1 VLGLSYDQA
10 EGVPQDYAQAVSWYR
25 KSAEQGNALG
35 QYALGLMY
43 YKGHGVA
50 ADVVEAYRWF
60 NLSAQQPSDLRA
72 DASKMRDLVAG
83 KMSPAEIAK
92 AQKPARDPKPK

>member
-1 VLGLSYDQA
+1 LSYDQA
-10 EGVPQDYAQAVSWYR
+10 EGVPQDYAMAVTWYR
-25 KSAEQGNALG
+25 KSAEQGNGLG

-60 NLSAQQPSDLRA
+60 SLSFARNSDLRA
-72 DASKMRDLVAG
+72 DAGKMRDAVAAT
-83 KMSPAEIAK
+83 MSPAEIAK
-92 AQKPARDPKPK
+92 AQKLAREWKPK